1 MRHLRLY
8 GIYTL
13 PGVLRPV
20 YPIPA
25 GGKFYLYDVKYGS
38 SVPPRFVIE
47 EDGRIVNWH
56 GEQTSLTA
64 NDLIDTGESFKPE
77 DSRQ

>member
-8 GIYTL
+8 GIYKL
-13 PGVLRPV
+13 PGMLRPV
-20 YPIPA
+20 YPISA
-25 GGKFYLYDVKYGS
+25 EGKFYLYDAKYGT
-38 SVPPRFVIE
+38 SVPPRFVVE

-56 GEQTSLTA
+56 GERTSLTD
-64 NDLIDTGESFKPE
+64 NDLIDTGKSFEPR